1 MNQIRFSTGP
11 RYPSL
16 VTLINAM
23 IKVWLGSGT
32 KEYCLDLGKDHSLQ
46 WRK

>member
-1 MNQIRFSTGP
+1 MNQNRFSTGP

-16 VTLINAM
+16 VTLIDAM

-32 KEYCLDLGKDHSLQ
+32 KTTWLVLENTHGL
-46 WRK
+46 